1 MFTEDKREPA
11 FYKVKPQ
18 DKGETSN
25 TEEESCLATRF
36 TVQNAT
42 NDVWPLKDHKTD
54 AVRFEGEG
62 YYSRLLL
69 DITNCNET
77 GKNL

>member
-1 MFTEDKREPA
+1 MFTEEERNPQ

-18 DKGETSN
+18 GTDKSSK
-25 TEEESCLATRF
+25 ESCLATRF
-36 TVQNAT
+36 TAQDAT
-42 NDVWPLKDHKTD
+42 NAAWPSTDKNKTE

-69 DITNCNET
+69 NDTTNCNET
-77 GKNL
+77 GEDL